1 MKVGIALSGGGIRG
15 IAHAGVLKAL
25 DENNIQVD
33 IIGGTSSGSLIAS
46 LYAMGY
52 TPYYIY
58 VLFKRYAN
66 EIISIETK
74 PIITGIGNFLFNK
87 KIQVNGLKSG
97 KSLEEAYNELAL
109 KKGIRKLDE
118 ISMPLVI
125 PAVDMY
131 TSTEY
136 IFTSKIP
143 IENNIEKQYNVHG
156 LPYTNNIENLE
167 GANFSNTHIEDS
179 AQKNIEVGIDR
190 TEINTK
196 YITDISVGKSVRASS
211 SFPVVFSPCQYKNY
225 LFLDGGILNNIP
237 VNEIKK
243 QGAEKVIAVN
253 FDSQPVDENSNI
265 MSLMMKTLDIM
276 GDKISDENIA
286 NSDYIL
292 TIPSDGTGLLDTS
305 KLDFCY
311 QSGYKIAMEKME
323 EIKRILKP

>member
-1 MKVGIALSGGGIRG
+1 MKIGLALSGGGIRG

-25 DENNIQVD
+25 EENNIQVD

-52 TPYYIY
+52 SPYYIY
-58 VLFKRYAN
+58 VLFKRYSS

-74 PIITGIGNFLFNK
+74 PILSGIGNFLFNK
-87 KIQVNGLKSG
+87 KFQMNGLKTG
-97 KSLEEAYNELAL
+97 ESLEEAYNMLAS
-109 KKGIRKLDE
+109 KKGIKTLED
-118 ISMPLVI
+118 IKMPLVI
-125 PAVDMY
+125 PAVDMK

-143 IENNIEKQYNVHG
+143 NV
-156 LPYTNNIENLE
+156 
-167 GANFSNTHIEDS
+167 GADATYRPFS
-179 AQKNIEVGIDR
+179 K
-190 TEINTK
+190 EINQTNVGVDAHIDPCSYEKSK

-211 SFPVVFSPCQYKNY
+211 SFPVVFSPCEYQNH
-225 LFLDGGILNNIP
+225 LFLDGGILNNTP

-243 QGAEKVIAVN
+243 QGADKIIAVN
-253 FDSQPVDENSNI
+253 FDSQPIDAKSNI
-265 MSLMMKTLDIM
+265 MELMMKTLDIM

-292 TIPSDGTGLLDTS
+292 TIPSDGTGLLDTN

-311 QSGYKIAMEKME
+311 KSGYDTAMSKME
-323 EIKRILKP
+323 EIKGMLK

>member
-1 MKVGIALSGGGIRG
+1 MKIGIALSGGGIRG

-25 DENNIQVD
+25 EDNGIKID
-33 IIGGTSSGSLIAS
+33 MIGGTSSGSLIAS

-58 VLFKRYAN
+58 VLFKRYAG
-66 EIISIETK
+66 EIIAVETK
-74 PIITGIGNFLFNK
+74 PIISGIGGFLFNK
-87 KIQVNGLKSG
+87 KIQVTGLKSG

-109 KKGIRKLDE
+109 KKGIKIMKE
-118 ISMPLVI
+118 IQMPLVI
-125 PAVDMY
+125 PAVDMC
-131 TSTEY
+131 SSKEY

-143 IENNIEKQYNVHG
+143 NNEK
-156 LPYTNNIENLE
+156 
-167 GANFSNTHIEDS
+167 ASNTKE
-179 AQKNIEVGIDR
+179 NIKTDTMQPTIP
-190 TEINTK
+190 

-211 SFPVVFSPCQYKNY
+211 SFPVVFSPCEYNNH

-243 QGAEKVIAVN
+243 QGADKVIAVN
-253 FDSQPVDENSNI
+253 FDSQPVNKESNI
-265 MSLMMKTLDIM
+265 MDLMMKTLDIM
-276 GDKISDENIA
+276 GDKISDENMA

-311 QSGYKIAMEKME
+311 QSGYKTTISKMKE
-323 EIKRILKP
+323 LKQLLGK

>member
-1 MKVGIALSGGGIRG
+1 MKIGIALSGGGIRG

-25 DENNIQVD
+25 EDNGIKID
-33 IIGGTSSGSLIAS
+33 MIGGTSSGSLIAS

-58 VLFKRYAN
+58 VLFKRYAG
-66 EIISIETK
+66 EIIAVETK
-74 PIITGIGNFLFNK
+74 PIISGIGGFLFNK
-87 KIQVNGLKSG
+87 KIQVTGLKSG

-109 KKGIRKLDE
+109 KKGIKIMKE
-118 ISMPLVI
+118 IQMPLVI
-125 PAVDMY
+125 PAVDMC
-131 TSTEY
+131 SSKEY

-143 IENNIEKQYNVHG
+143 NNEK
-156 LPYTNNIENLE
+156 
-167 GANFSNTHIEDS
+167 ASNTME
-179 AQKNIEVGIDR
+179 NIKTD
-190 TEINTK
+190 TMQQTTS

-211 SFPVVFSPCQYKNY
+211 SFPVVFSPCEYNNH

-243 QGAEKVIAVN
+243 QGADKVIAVN
-253 FDSQPVDENSNI
+253 FDSQPVNKESNI
-265 MSLMMKTLDIM
+265 MDLMMKTLDIM
-276 GDKISDENIA
+276 GDKISDENMA

-311 QSGYKIAMEKME
+311 QSGYKTTISKMKE
-323 EIKRILKP
+323 LKQLLNK

>member
-1 MKVGIALSGGGIRG
+1 MKIGIALSGGGIRG

-25 DENNIQVD
+25 EDNGIKID
-33 IIGGTSSGSLIAS
+33 MIGGTSSGSLIAS

-58 VLFKRYAN
+58 VLFKRYAG
-66 EIISIETK
+66 EIIAVETK
-74 PIITGIGNFLFNK
+74 PIISGIGGFLFNK
-87 KIQVNGLKSG
+87 KIQVTGLKSG

-109 KKGIRKLDE
+109 KKGIKIMKE
-118 ISMPLVI
+118 IQMPLVI
-125 PAVDMY
+125 PAVDMC
-131 TSTEY
+131 SSKEY

-143 IENNIEKQYNVHG
+143 NNEK
-156 LPYTNNIENLE
+156 
-167 GANFSNTHIEDS
+167 ASNTKE
-179 AQKNIEVGIDR
+179 NIKTD
-190 TEINTK
+190 TMQPTTP

-211 SFPVVFSPCQYKNY
+211 SFPVVFSPCEYNNH

-243 QGAEKVIAVN
+243 QGADKVIAVN
-253 FDSQPVDENSNI
+253 FDSQPVNKESNI
-265 MSLMMKTLDIM
+265 MELMMKTLDIM
-276 GDKISDENIA
+276 GDKISDENMA

-311 QSGYKIAMEKME
+311 QSGYKTTISKMKE
-323 EIKRILKP
+323 LKQLLGK

>member
-1 MKVGIALSGGGIRG
+1 MKIGIALSGGGIRG

-25 DENNIQVD
+25 EDNGIKID
-33 IIGGTSSGSLIAS
+33 MIGGTSSGSLIAS

-58 VLFKRYAN
+58 VLFKRYAG
-66 EIISIETK
+66 EIIAVETK
-74 PIITGIGNFLFNK
+74 PIISGIGGFLFNK
-87 KIQVNGLKSG
+87 KIQVTGLKSG

-109 KKGIRKLDE
+109 KKGIKIMKE
-118 ISMPLVI
+118 IQMPLVI
-125 PAVDMY
+125 PAVDMC
-131 TSTEY
+131 SSKEY

-143 IENNIEKQYNVHG
+143 NNEK
-156 LPYTNNIENLE
+156 
-167 GANFSNTHIEDS
+167 ASNTKE
-179 AQKNIEVGIDR
+179 NIKTD
-190 TEINTK
+190 TMQQTTS

-211 SFPVVFSPCQYKNY
+211 SFPVVFSPCEYNNH

-243 QGAEKVIAVN
+243 QGADKVIAVN
-253 FDSQPVDENSNI
+253 FDSQPVNKESNI
-265 MSLMMKTLDIM
+265 MELMMKTLDIM
-276 GDKISDENIA
+276 GDKISDENMA

-311 QSGYKIAMEKME
+311 QSGYKTTISKMKE
-323 EIKRILKP
+323 LKQLLNK

>member
-1 MKVGIALSGGGIRG
+1 MKIGIALSGGGIRG

-25 DENNIQVD
+25 EDNGIKID
-33 IIGGTSSGSLIAS
+33 MIGGTSSGSLIAS

-58 VLFKRYAN
+58 VLFKRYAG
-66 EIISIETK
+66 EIIAVETK
-74 PIITGIGNFLFNK
+74 PIISGIGGFLFNK
-87 KIQVNGLKSG
+87 KIQVTGLKSG

-109 KKGIRKLDE
+109 KKGIKIMKE
-118 ISMPLVI
+118 IQMPLVI
-125 PAVDMY
+125 PAVDMC
-131 TSTEY
+131 SSKEY

-143 IENNIEKQYNVHG
+143 NNEK
-156 LPYTNNIENLE
+156 
-167 GANFSNTHIEDS
+167 ASNTME
-179 AQKNIEVGIDR
+179 NIKTD
-190 TEINTK
+190 TMQQTTS

-211 SFPVVFSPCQYKNY
+211 SFPVVFSPCEYNNH

-243 QGAEKVIAVN
+243 QGADKVIAVN
-253 FDSQPVDENSNI
+253 FDSQPVNKESNI
-265 MSLMMKTLDIM
+265 MDLMMKTLDIM
-276 GDKISDENIA
+276 GDKISDENMA

-311 QSGYKIAMEKME
+311 QSGYKTTISKMKE
-323 EIKRILKP
+323 LKQLLGK

>member
-1 MKVGIALSGGGIRG
+1 MKIGIALSGGGIRG

-25 DENNIQVD
+25 EDNGIKID
-33 IIGGTSSGSLIAS
+33 MIGGTSSGSLIAS

-58 VLFKRYAN
+58 VLFKRYAG
-66 EIISIETK
+66 EIIAVETK
-74 PIITGIGNFLFNK
+74 PIISGIGGFLFNK
-87 KIQVNGLKSG
+87 KIQVTGLKSG

-109 KKGIRKLDE
+109 KKGIKIMKE
-118 ISMPLVI
+118 IQMPLVI
-125 PAVDMY
+125 PAVDMC
-131 TSTEY
+131 SSKEY

-143 IENNIEKQYNVHG
+143 NNEK
-156 LPYTNNIENLE
+156 
-167 GANFSNTHIEDS
+167 ASNTKE
-179 AQKNIEVGIDR
+179 NIKTDTMQPTIP
-190 TEINTK
+190 

-211 SFPVVFSPCQYKNY
+211 SFPVVFSPCEYNNH

-243 QGAEKVIAVN
+243 QGADKVIAVN
-253 FDSQPVDENSNI
+253 FDSQPVNKESNI
-265 MSLMMKTLDIM
+265 MDLMMKTLDIM
-276 GDKISDENIA
+276 GDKISDENMA

-311 QSGYKIAMEKME
+311 QSGYKTTISKMKE
-323 EIKRILKP
+323 LKQLLNK

>member
-1 MKVGIALSGGGIRG
+1 MKIGIALSGGGIRG

-25 DENNIQVD
+25 EDNGIKID
-33 IIGGTSSGSLIAS
+33 MIGGTSSGSLIAS

-58 VLFKRYAN
+58 VLFKRYAG
-66 EIISIETK
+66 EIIAVETK
-74 PIITGIGNFLFNK
+74 PIISGIGGFLFNK
-87 KIQVNGLKSG
+87 KIQVTGLKSG

-109 KKGIRKLDE
+109 KKGIKIMKE
-118 ISMPLVI
+118 IQMPLVI
-125 PAVDMY
+125 PAVDMC
-131 TSTEY
+131 SSKEY

-143 IENNIEKQYNVHG
+143 NNEK
-156 LPYTNNIENLE
+156 
-167 GANFSNTHIEDS
+167 ASNTME
-179 AQKNIEVGIDR
+179 NIKTD
-190 TEINTK
+190 TMQQTTS

-211 SFPVVFSPCQYKNY
+211 SFPVVFSPCEYNNH

-243 QGAEKVIAVN
+243 QGADKVIAVN
-253 FDSQPVDENSNI
+253 FDSQPVNKESNI
-265 MSLMMKTLDIM
+265 MELMMKTLDIM
-276 GDKISDENIA
+276 GDKISDENMA

-311 QSGYKIAMEKME
+311 QSGYKTTISKMKE
-323 EIKRILKP
+323 LKQLLNK